1 MMQAFGMIR
10 EQMHLKD
17 IAWQEVFVDAVT
29 RAIIGTGT
37 SKA

>member
-1 MMQAFGMIR
+1 MIR

-17 IAWQEVFVDAVT
+17 IARQEVFVDAVT